1 MVSEESLVKL
11 ALFLSAVFAAGQL
24 GNIVKIPSILAY
36 VISGALLGPP
46 LAGFAPQPEGLKL
59 AGLLGLQ
66 LSVIDAGLSTP
77 LHDLRDLAVRATFI
91 AIVGV
96 VLPFAGA
103 FAVVY
108 IDATITQI
116 IDGDRTVRTAFAV
129 GAAVAPTSLGVTAAL
144 LNHVGEAQTRLGK
157 LISVAAVV
165 DDVISLILL
174 AQVSALAETPTPW
187 RLLQPLVFAL
197 AFIAASVVLAF
208 LLPFLWKRAFQV
220 VPIPTSAY
228 PVVELWGMLII
239 ASAMTYGAI
248 RAGTSFLLAGYLAG
262 VSFATVDENIAQQ
275 PWNIHVAPKISW
287 PLRLFFAA
295 TVAFV
300 LPVRTLFAPDA
311 LSLGVGLAV
320 IAIVGKVLAGLVMLP
335 NWLDALGVG
344 VAMLGRGEFGFL
356 IAAQSKSLG
365 LISDRVYAATAW
377 AIIVPTLLSPLIFI
391 PVFRIRQKALGEP
404 STTITREHSQPEGS
418 TPASE
423 HVDNTQFLE
432 TATEQCTSKP
442 PLESTVQR
450 FHGETGQ
457 L

>member
-1 MVSEESLVKL
+1 MVSEESLVRL
-11 ALFLSAVFAAGQL
+11 ALFFGAIFVAGQL

-46 LAGFAPQPEGLKL
+46 LARFAPQPEGLKL

-66 LSVIDAGLSTP
+66 LSVIEAGLSTP
-77 LHDLRDLAVRATFI
+77 LQDLRHLAVRATFI

-103 FAVVY
+103 FAVIY
-108 IDATITQI
+108 IDATIAQI
-116 IDGDRTVRTAFAV
+116 IDGGRTVRTAFAV
-129 GAAVAPTSLGVTAAL
+129 GAAIAPTSLGVTAAL

-174 AQVSALAETPTPW
+174 AQVSALAKTPTPW
-187 RLLQPLVFAL
+187 RILQPLVFAL
-197 AFIAASVVLAF
+197 VFIAASVILAL
-208 LLPFLWKRAFQV
+208 LLPFLLKRALQV
-220 VPIPTSAY
+220 IPIPTSAY
-228 PVVELWGMLII
+228 PVVGLWAILII

-248 RAGTSFLLAGYLAG
+248 KAGTSFLLAGYLAG
-262 VSFATVDENIAQQ
+262 VSFATVDENIARQ
-275 PWNIHVAPKISW
+275 PWNIHVTPKISW

-300 LPVRTLFAPDA
+300 LPVRTLFAPNA

-320 IAIVGKVLAGLVMLP
+320 IAIVGKLLAGLVMLP

-365 LISDRVYAATAW
+365 LISDRVYAATTW
-377 AIIVPTLLSPLIFI
+377 AIIIPTFLSPLIFTPI
-391 PVFRIRQKALGEP
+391 FQIRQKALGEP
-404 STTITREHSQPEGS
+404 STTITREHPQSEGS
-418 TPASE
+418 TTASE
-423 HVDNTQFLE
+423 HVANALSMDT
-432 TATEQCTSKP
+432 TTDQCAS
-442 PLESTVQR
+442 E
-450 FHGETGQ
+450 GID
-457 L
+457 